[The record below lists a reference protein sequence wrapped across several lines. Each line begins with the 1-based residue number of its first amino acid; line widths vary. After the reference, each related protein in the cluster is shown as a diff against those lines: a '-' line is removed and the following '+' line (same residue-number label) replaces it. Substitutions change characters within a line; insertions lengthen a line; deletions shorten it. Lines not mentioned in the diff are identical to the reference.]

1 MYAPRAEPF
10 DLAGDRRGVLCLH
23 GFTGTP
29 YEVRYLGGRLA
40 AHGLTVRGP
49 ALPGHATRLED
60 LGDKTW
66 RDWADGV
73 TAAYDD
79 LAARCDRVA
88 VVGQSLGGLLAL
100 DLATR
105 RSPAAVVSLAAPLW
119 LDGFGGTVARAV
131 TRGPLAG
138 RLRTL
143 PKLGGSDVRDPDV
156 RAENPC
162 YRGFPVS
169 ALGELL
175 AFMDVVDAALPS
187 VRVPLFVLHATQD
200 HTAPVASAHRIVARV
215 SPPRPRLTILPES
228 YHLIACDVERVQVA
242 AEVGA
247 WCEQHLGAARA
258 T

>member
-1 MYAPRAEPF
+1 VYAPRAEPF

-60 LGDKTW
+60 LVDKTW

-119 LDGFGGTVARAV
+119 LDGLGGAVARTL
-131 TRGPLAG
+131 TRGRPAG
-138 RLRTL
+138 S
-143 PKLGGSDVRDPDV
+143 GW
-156 RAENPC
+156 C
-162 YRGFPVS
+162 
-169 ALGELL
+169 
-175 AFMDVVDAALPS
+175 PS
-187 VRVPLFVLHATQD
+187 
-200 HTAPVASAHRIVARV
+200 S
-215 SPPRPRLTILPES
+215 
-228 YHLIACDVERVQVA
+228 
-242 AEVGA
+242 
-247 WCEQHLGAARA
+247 AARTSGIRTPGA
-258 T
+258 TTRATAASRWRRSGSSSTSWRWSRPGCPR

>member
-1 MYAPRAEPF
+1 VYAPRAEPF

-60 LGDKTW
+60 LVDKTW

-119 LDGFGGTVARAV
+119 LDGLGGAVARTL
-131 TRGPLAG
+131 TRGRLAG
-138 RLRTL
+138 RVRVV
-143 PKLGGSDVRDPDV
+143 PKLGGSDVRDPDA
-156 RAENPC
+156 RRDNPC
-162 YRGFPVS
+162 YRGFPV
-169 ALGELL
+169 APLGQLL
-175 AFMDVVDAALPS
+175 DFMAVVEAGLPQ
-187 VRVPLFVLHATQD
+187 VTAPLLVLHARQD
-200 HTAPVASAHRIVARV
+200 HTAPVDCASRIVARV
-215 SPPRPRLTILPES
+215 SSTERRLRIFPES
-228 YHLIACDVERVQVA
+228 YHLIACDVERVAVA
-242 AEVGA
+242 AEVA
-247 WCEQHLGAARA
+247 TWCERYLGAA
-258 T
+258 